1 MRKVV
6 AVAVREFIETVKT
19 KAFLISALV
28 MPLAIGGAI
37 YGFGWMA
44 QSLTREKLPPRQI
57 AVVDHSGVVF
67 DELLQQC
74 EAYNRDY
81 PHRQILVTMIDA
93 ADAEGLAATVQE
105 GQWHAYL
112 VIPAGIACGLPVWSV
127 IHVPPLACFV
137 PVVMDTVYAG
147 PACELGRK
155 DIQLEMGLQL
165 QRMINDAVF
174 AARCRRATPPIDPER
189 VQKLL
194 QQVVPVRT
202 IDVRTGEEATGD
214 EWARMAM
221 PFVFMFLLFMAT
233 LGISNGLL
241 TTVIE
246 EKSSRVVEVLLSA
259 ISPLQLMAGKIL
271 GMAAVGLAMLGV
283 WGGVGYASA
292 HASSAG
298 HLVTGYRVT
307 YALLY
312 FLPGFLLLSSLLAG
326 IGSACNTIKDA
337 QGMAFPLSLITIV
350 PMFCWVYISQSPAST
365 VSVVLSFIPPMTPVV
380 MILRVCADPHTP
392 IWQIV
397 ASLALLWAS
406 VVVAMWA
413 SAKIFRVGVLMYG
426 KPPSPR
432 ELFHW
437 LRHA

>member
-19 KAFLISALV
+19 KAFLVSALV
-28 MPLAIGGAI
+28 MPLLVGGAVS
-37 YGFGWMA
+37 GFGWISRSITA
-44 QSLTREKLPPRQI
+44 GELPPRRI
-57 AVVDHSGVVF
+57 AVVDYSGVVF
-67 DELLQQC
+67 GELARQC
-74 EAYNRDY
+74 EAYNREH
-81 PHRQILVTMIDA
+81 PRRQLLVAATAA
-93 ADAEGLAATVQE
+93 ADADTLAKTVREGE
-105 GQWHAYL
+105 WHAYL
-112 VIPAGIACGLPVWSV
+112 IVPAD
-127 IHVPPLACFV
+127 
-137 PVVMDTVYAG
+137 VVDADT
-147 PACELGRK
+147 ACEFGRK
-155 DIQLEMGLQL
+155 DIQFETGVQL
-165 QRMINDAVF
+165 QNMVNEAVF
-174 AARCRRATPPIDPER
+174 TARCRRTDPPIDPESVR
-189 VQKLL
+189 EL
-194 QQVVPVRT
+194 QRSAAIRT
-202 IDVRTGEEATGD
+202 IDVQTGEEAGD
-214 EWARMAM
+214 EAARMVT

-271 GMAAVGLAMLGV
+271 GMAAVGLAMLSV

-292 HASSAG
+292 HASGAG

-350 PMFCWVYISQSPAST
+350 PMFCWMYISQSPAST
-365 VSVVLSFIPPMTPVV
+365 VSVALSFIPPMTPFV

>member
-28 MPLAIGGAI
+28 MPLLIGGAVS
-37 YGFGWMA
+37 GFGWI
-44 QSLTREKLPPRQI
+44 SRSITTGELPPRRI
-57 AVVDHSGVVF
+57 AVVDYSGVVF
-67 DELLQQC
+67 GELARQC
-74 EAYNRDY
+74 EAYNREH
-81 PHRQILVTMIDA
+81 PRRQLLVAATAA
-93 ADAEGLAATVQE
+93 ADADTLAKTVRE

-112 VIPAGIACGLPVWSV
+112 IIPGD
-127 IHVPPLACFV
+127 
-137 PVVMDTVYAG
+137 VVDADT
-147 PACELGRK
+147 ACEFGRK
-155 DIQLEMGLQL
+155 DIQLETGVQL
-165 QRMINDAVF
+165 QNMLNEAVF
-174 AARCRRATPPIDPER
+174 TARCRQTDPPIDPESVR
-189 VQKLL
+189 EL
-194 QQVVPVRT
+194 QRPASIRT
-202 IDVRTGEEATGD
+202 IDVQTGEAAGD
-214 EWARMAM
+214 EAARMVT

-259 ISPLQLMAGKIL
+259 ISPLHLMAGKIL

-365 VSVVLSFIPPMTPVV
+365 VSVVLSFIPPMTPFV

-413 SAKIFRVGVLMYG
+413 SAKVFRVGVLMYG

>member
-1 MRKVV
+1 VV

-19 KAFLISALV
+19 KAFVVSALLV
-28 MPLAIGGAI
+28 PLLIGGTVS
-37 YGFGWMA
+37 GFGWISKSITA
-44 QSLTREKLPPRQI
+44 GELPPRRI

-67 DELLQQC
+67 DELARQC
-74 EAYNRDY
+74 EAYNRDR
-81 PHRQILVTMIDA
+81 PRRQLLVTATPAVDA
-93 ADAEGLAATVQE
+93 ATLAKTVREGE
-105 GQWHAYL
+105 WHAYL
-112 VIPAGIACGLPVWSV
+112 IIPAD
-127 IHVPPLACFV
+127 
-137 PVVMDTVYAG
+137 VVDGDT
-147 PACELGRK
+147 PCEFGRK
-155 DIQLEMGLQL
+155 DIQLETGAQL
-165 QRMINDAVF
+165 QEMVDEAVF
-174 AARCRRATPPIDPER
+174 AARCQRTDPPIDPASVR
-189 VQKLL
+189 RL
-194 QQVVPVRT
+194 QRPASIHT
-202 IDVRTGEEATGD
+202 IDVQTGEEAGD
-214 EWARMAM
+214 EGARMVT

-283 WGGVGYASA
+283 WGSVGYASA
-292 HASSAG
+292 HASGAG

-365 VSVVLSFIPPMTPVV
+365 ASVVLSFIPPMTPFV

-392 IWQIV
+392 LWQIG
-397 ASLALLWAS
+397 ATLALLWAS
-406 VVVAMWA
+406 VVAAMWA
-413 SAKIFRVGVLMYG
+413 SGKVFRVGVLMYG

-437 LRHA
+437 LRYA